1 MRGVD
6 FLGGDFFALRVE
18 LLFIL
23 KPFAIIFP
31 LDGATL
37 ALDLPRKAPI
47 STVDL

>member
-1 MRGVD
+1 VRAAD

-18 LLFIL
+18 LLP